1 MSDIRFFKNS
11 FFPSTVTEWSNVDK
25 SIRSSKS
32 FDLFKKNILQ
42 FIQPTLNRTFNC
54 HNPTG
59 IKLIARLGLG
69 LSHLR
74 DHRFKQ
80 NFLDRVNSVCCYGK
94 DIETTVHFFLHRP
107 IFSDERSIFLNN
119 IWRIDENV
127 LTESDFRISETLL
140 FGISFFN
147 DEIIMFSQLKDLMS
161 FLPTFDLF

>member
-11 FFPSTVTEWSNVDK
+11 FFPSTVTEWSNVYK

-54 HNPTG
+54 HNPFG

-80 NFLDRVNSVCCYGK
+80 NFLDRVNSVCCCGK
-94 DIETTVHFFLHRP
+94 DIETTVHFFLHCP